1 MMKKGLIGAVT
12 TLLGTTAGIVGTK
25 VVMEKKV
32 DEKKQLSDKHLRL
45 YKMMNQWVK
54 VKQEGISLSAY
65 LEEQGLHRIAIYG
78 MNYAGETLVE
88 ELRNSNI
95 EIVYGIDKRAKKLF
109 AEFPL
114 VSMDDTLEEVDG
126 IVVTAVSFFDE
137 IKEELS
143 TKVSCPIISLE
154 DVIYD
159 S

>member
-1 MMKKGLIGAVT
+1 MKKGLIGAVT
-12 TLLGTTAGIVGTK
+12 TLLGTTAGIVGTEAIMK
-25 VVMEKKV
+25 KKV
-32 DEKKQLSDKHLRL
+32 DEKQQLSDKHLRL
-45 YKMMNQWVK
+45 YKMMNQWVR
-54 VKQEGISLSAY
+54 VKQEGTNLSSY
-65 LEEQGLHRIAIYG
+65 LEGQGLKRIAIYG

-95 EIVYGIDKRAKKLF
+95 EIAYGIDKRAKGLF

-143 TKVSCPIISLE
+143 TKVSCPILSLE
-154 DVIYD
+154 DIIYEA
-159 S
+159 